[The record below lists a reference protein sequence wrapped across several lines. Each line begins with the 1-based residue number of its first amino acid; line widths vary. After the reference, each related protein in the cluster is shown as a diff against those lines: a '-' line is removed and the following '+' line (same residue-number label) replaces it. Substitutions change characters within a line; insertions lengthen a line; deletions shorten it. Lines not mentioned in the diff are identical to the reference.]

1 METFA
6 KGALLATAAAGLV
19 GCASTQ
25 SADKTG
31 DHDAMM
37 SGVMCSGVNGCG
49 GQGSCASP
57 DNGYKGQNGCK
68 GKGWISVA
76 SADACTAQ
84 GGTVVQ
90 PKM

>member
-1 METFA
+1 MEIFA
-6 KGALLATAAAGLV
+6 KGGFLATAAAGLV

-25 SADKTG
+25 SADTG
-31 DHDAMM
+31 GHDGMM

-49 GQGSCASP
+49 GQGSCATP
-57 DNGYKGQNGCK
+57 DNGCKGQNSCK
-68 GKGWISVA
+68 GKGWISVG
-76 SADACTAQ
+76 SAEECVAQ